1 MASGRVTQAAGGRVF
16 RRGGVGEK
24 YAKHEGSLSEQHAT
38 GSMEQFGSEALDL
51 ARLLLCAQSERAA
64 ADPPT
69 PAAATLP
76 RKSAFVEFV
85 ERTQRR
91 LAEQVLPMVRGDVH
105 RAEDVVQE
113 TYLKVWKAL
122 PQFDPARLARRDPF
136 AWLLKIARNTAIS
149 QGRRRRPSL
158 RGTLTGPDGDGG
170 RGGRIEPETPEPGP
184 ETRAQYNERDAALNR
199 ALARLAEHKRKLLE
213 LHYREALSHRE
224 IAKRCELTLGQV
236 NMMLYSA
243 RQEIRARLERYAGDD
258 DD

>member
-1 MASGRVTQAAGGRVF
+1 
-16 RRGGVGEK
+16 
-24 YAKHEGSLSEQHAT
+24 LSEHHAT
-38 GSMEQFGSEALDL
+38 GSTEQPGSEALDL

-64 ADPPT
+64 AGPPT

-76 RKSAFVEFV
+76 RKSAFAEFV
-85 ERTQRR
+85 ERTQHR
-91 LAEQVLPMVRGDVH
+91 LAQQVLAMVRGDVH

-122 PQFDPARLARRDPF
+122 PQFNPARLARRDPF

-158 RGTLTGPDGDGG
+158 RGTLTGPDGEAG
-170 RGGRIEPETPEPGP
+170 IEPQTPEPGP
-184 ETRAQYNERDAALNR
+184 SARAQYNERDAALNR
-199 ALARLAEHKRKLLE
+199 ALARLAEHRRRLLE
-213 LHYREALSHRE
+213 LHYCEALSHRE
-224 IAKRCELTLGQV
+224 IAELCELTLGQV

-243 RQEIRARLERYAGDD
+243 RQEIRAKLEQYAGDD

>member
-1 MASGRVTQAAGGRVF
+1 
-16 RRGGVGEK
+16 
-24 YAKHEGSLSEQHAT
+24 LSEQHAT
-38 GSMEQFGSEALDL
+38 GSREPFGFEALDL

-64 ADPPT
+64 AGPPR
-69 PAAATLP
+69 AAAVPLP
-76 RKSAFVEFV
+76 RKSAFAEFV
-85 ERTQRR
+85 ERTQHR
-91 LAEQVLPMVRGDVH
+91 LAQQVLPMVRGDVH

-158 RGTLTGPDGDGG
+158 RGSLTAMSGDAPGGPG
-170 RGGRIEPETPEPGP
+170 IEPETPEPGP
-184 ETRAQYNERDAALNR
+184 VARAQYNEREAALYR
-199 ALARLAEHKRKLLE
+199 ALGRLAEHKRSLLE
-213 LHYREALSHRE
+213 LHYREELSHRE
-224 IAKRCELTLGQV
+224 IAELCELTLGQV
-236 NMMLYSA
+236 NMTLYSA